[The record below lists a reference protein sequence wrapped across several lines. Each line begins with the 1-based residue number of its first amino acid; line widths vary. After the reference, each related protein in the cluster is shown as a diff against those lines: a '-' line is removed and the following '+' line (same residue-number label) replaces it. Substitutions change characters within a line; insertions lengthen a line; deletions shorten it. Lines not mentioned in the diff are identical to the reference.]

1 MHLIIGGAY
10 QGKLEYATE
19 TYNLQENEIFTCTRE
34 TGIEPGF
41 RAYNHFEEYL
51 WYCMKNDL
59 TPDYSFPESAVVLMN
74 EIFSGVVPINQ
85 DIRFWREYCGRAGAE
100 LAKRASTVTRLF
112 CGLPQQL
119 K

>member
-1 MHLIIGGAY
+1 MHFIIGGAY
-10 QGKLEYATE
+10 QGKLEYAAE
-19 TYNLQENEIFTCTRE
+19 AYHLQESEIFTCTRE
-34 TGIEPGF
+34 SDLAPGF

-59 TPDYSFPESAVVLMN
+59 TPQYAFPEGTVILMN
-74 EIFSGVVPINQ
+74 EIFSGVVPIDK
-85 DIRFWREYCGRAGAE
+85 DIRRWREYCGRAGTE
-100 LAKRASTVTRLF
+100 LTKQAATVTRMF